1 MRSKNIYLKKLMTV
15 VFSGVLTAASLISA
29 TAAPQVYNA
38 SEGVITN
45 DEPLDN
51 ATIVI
56 DKYEIEGADAITPG
70 EEFKLKIR
78 FKNTSYTGKTGNI
91 YATFSQQDQL
101 IYPTYG
107 ASNECYVGYLDS
119 DSKAKGSFSLMAS
132 DDIAAPYVLCNI
144 TVTYS
149 DAYRTYNTNSFQ
161 IQLPVSSTGIL
172 AVNGFDMDSNAEI
185 GANNRVGVTVT
196 NSGRTALN
204 NVILHME
211 GESIDAQEQGI
222 GSIMGN
228 SSTTAD
234 CYVAFKKIGQQNVSF
249 YFTYTDVDGAAH
261 ETNPQTYSFNVGVR
275 EESQTSAVND
285 RKYVMNL
292 IMTGAAFAASVVL
305 FIIIF
310 SVIKMRKGGMR

>member
-1 MRSKNIYLKKLMTV
+1 MRSNKIYLKKLMAV
-15 VFSGVLTAASLISA
+15 VFSGVFMAASLTSVS
-29 TAAPQVYNA
+29 AAPVYNA

-45 DEPLDN
+45 VEPLDN
-51 ATIVI
+51 ATIVL

-70 EEFKLKIR
+70 EEFQLKIKL
-78 FKNTSYTGKTGNI
+78 KNTSYTGKTGNI

-107 ASNECYVGYLDS
+107 SSNECYLGYLDTEE
-119 DSKAKGSFSLMAS
+119 KAKGSFSLMAS
-132 DDIAAPYVLCNI
+132 DDIADPFVLCTV

-172 AVNGFDMDSNAEI
+172 AVNGFDMDSNAEV

-196 NSGRTALN
+196 NSGRTALS

-211 GESIDAQEQGI
+211 GESIDAQEQSI

-228 SSTTAD
+228 STTTTD

-249 YFTYTDVDGAAH
+249 YYTYTDVDGAAH
-261 ETNPQTYSFNVGVR
+261 ETKPQTYSFNVGIR
-275 EESQTSAVND
+275 EEAQTTAGNEK
-285 RKYVMNL
+285 KYMMNL
-292 IMTGAAFAASVVL
+292 IMTGAAFSASVVL
-305 FIIIF
+305 FIILF
-310 SVIKMRKGGMR
+310 GVIKMRKGGMR